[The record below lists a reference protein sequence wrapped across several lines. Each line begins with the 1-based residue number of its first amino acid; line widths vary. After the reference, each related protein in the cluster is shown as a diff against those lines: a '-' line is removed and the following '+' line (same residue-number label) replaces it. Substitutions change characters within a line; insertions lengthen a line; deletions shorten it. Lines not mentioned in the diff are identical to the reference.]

1 MSEITTVDVG
11 VGIQVV
17 AKDPRYL
24 PSYQSTGAAGADLM
38 AAIEKEVVIHPG
50 KRMLIPTGLFFEI
63 PEGFEVQIRPRSGL
77 ALRHGISLVNTPGT
91 IDSDYRGEVGVIVIN
106 HGTEPFIVR
115 PEMRIAQMVV
125 APVVQA
131 EFIPVTEVSSSE
143 RGSGGF
149 GHTGA

>member
-1 MSEITTVDVG
+1 MSEITTVEIG
-11 VGIQVV
+11 VGIRVV

-24 PSYQSTGAAGADLM
+24 PAYQSTGAAGADLM

-77 ALRHGISLVNTPGT
+77 ALRHGISLVNSPGT
-91 IDSDYRGEVGVIVIN
+91 VDSDYRGEVGIIMIN
-106 HGTEPFIVR
+106 HGTDPFIVL

-131 EFIPVTEVSSSE
+131 QFITVSDLSNSE
-143 RGSGGF
+143 RGAGGF

>member
-1 MSEITTVDVG
+1 MSEITIVDVG
-11 VGIQVV
+11 VEIRVV

-77 ALRHGISLVNTPGT
+77 ALRHGISLVNSPGT
-91 IDSDYRGEVGVIVIN
+91 IDSDYRGEVGVIMIN
-106 HGTEPFIVR
+106 HGTEAFIVH
-115 PEMRIAQMVV
+115 PEMRIAQIVV

-131 EFIPVTEVSSSE
+131 QFITVSELSGSE
-143 RGSGGF
+143 RGAGGF
-149 GHTGA
+149 GHTGT